1 LERRQNLTDD
11 QVEKLIW
18 AELKKRA
25 VTIYDM
31 IGLPNH
37 GVDPVPENETLSAKK
52 RTRCNRFQSP
62 LGCERMKELL
72 CAGEYNPYDD
82 YLPIRIPLQDLFRFW
97 WNRCVEKELVV
108 DEVLEDIYD
117 HFTDLMRPPEKET
130 EQMDLT
136 VDFEQL
142 SLSATDMEN
151 AA

>member
-1 LERRQNLTDD
+1 LTDD

-18 AELKKRA
+18 AELKKRV

-31 IGLPNH
+31 IGSEH
-37 GVDPVPENETLSAKK
+37 ISPEPLDKTTLSFQRA
-52 RTRCNRFQSP
+52 RPNRFST
-62 LGCERMKELL
+62 LFGSERMKELL
-72 CAGEYNPYDD
+72 CVGEYNPHDD
-82 YLPIRIPLQDLFRFW
+82 YPPIKIPLQDLFRFW

-108 DEVLEDIYD
+108 DEVLGDIYD

-130 EQMDLT
+130 EQMDLA